1 MAFPFAFQTLS
12 GGVETLWSMPEPIDF
27 GLAWLGQAGFAL
39 RFGRTRLLIDPYL
52 SDHLERKYRGSG
64 RPHDRMMPS
73 VGVEAFDGVDFVLC
87 THQHGDHMDP
97 EALPAL
103 ALRNPACRF
112 IVPRA
117 SMEPVRGF
125 GVPTAQLD
133 GTDVGETIALNEGL
147 SLEAVPAAHETLERN
162 EHGEHHF
169 LGFILRTSAFAV
181 YHSGDSVPYPNL
193 TRFIAGRGIG
203 LALLPVNGRGK
214 GVAGNFTFGEAVELC
229 RAAGIPYMVP
239 HHFGMFAFNTVDR
252 SEVTA
257 LAKTTAT
264 PRCLLP
270 DAERC
275 LLLSPLGHGLA

>member
-1 MAFPFAFQTLS
+1 MASSFVFQTLP
-12 GGVETLWSMPEPIDF
+12 GGAGTLWSAQEPIDF

-39 RFGRTRLLIDPYL
+39 RFGGTRLLIDPYL
-52 SDHLERKYRGSG
+52 SDHLERKYRGSE

-117 SMEPVRGF
+117 SLEPARGF
-125 GVPTAQLD
+125 GVPATQLE
-133 GTDVGETIALNEGL
+133 GTDAGETIALNKTL

-162 EHGEHHF
+162 EHGEHRF
-169 LGFILRTSAFAV
+169 LGFILRAGAFAV
-181 YHSGDSVPYPNL
+181 YHSGDSVPYPDL
-193 TRFIAGRGIG
+193 GRLITGRGIG

-214 GVAGNFTFGEAVELC
+214 GVAGNFTFQEAAELC
-229 RAAGIPYMVP
+229 RAVGIPYMVP

-252 SEVTA
+252 GEVA
-257 LAKTTAT
+257 AFAKATTA

-270 DAERC
+270 DAGQC
-275 LLLSPLGHGLA
+275 LLLSPGHGLA